1 MPLNAE
7 LTTIVEQLLSRT
19 KSEGVPWTQAGSDSD
34 FVVVVGD
41 CPVTLSRMRSMVRDG
56 DRRGAGTKM
65 MVRLTVR
72 DDGDSIVEQATVG
85 EDDPDYASIHELWE
99 GARRKALR
107 VEETLRAVMEG
118 IGSGAFSVPADDD
131 DLEEHAPRRRFA

>member
-85 EDDPDYASIHELWE
+85 EGRSRLRVNPRAVGGRAAE
-99 GARRKALR
+99 GVARRGDAARGDGGHR
-107 VEETLRAVMEG
+107 VRRVL
-118 IGSGAFSVPADDD
+118 GAG
-131 DLEEHAPRRRFA
+131 